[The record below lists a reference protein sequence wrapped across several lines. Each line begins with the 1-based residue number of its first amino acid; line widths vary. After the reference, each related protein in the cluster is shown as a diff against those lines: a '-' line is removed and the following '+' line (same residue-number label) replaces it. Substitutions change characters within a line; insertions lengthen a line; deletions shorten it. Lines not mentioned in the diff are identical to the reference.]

1 MQIRI
6 STRHGSVSEETQAK
20 ITAKMEK
27 LERLFERLAEIEV
40 TIDLERRDE
49 PAVDVRVSAEH
60 KHDFV
65 AAHRSG
71 DLLVSIDQV
80 VHKLEQQ
87 IRKYKQRI
95 QDHHRGSAVR
105 QSEGRGGRGPA
116 S

>member
-71 DLLVSIDQV
+71 DLLVSIDHV

-95 QDHHRGSAVR
+95 QDHHRGSVVR

-116 S
+116 E

>member
-27 LERLFERLAEIEV
+27 LERLFDRLAEIEV

-71 DLLVSIDQV
+71 DLLFSIDHV

-95 QDHHRGSAVR
+95 QDHHRGSTVR
-105 QSEGRGGRGPA
+105 QIEGRGGPGPA
-116 S
+116 E